1 MRQYERIWLELKKIP
16 VKQEVAVRI
25 HATAERRIIQAV
37 KLEKTKDVA
46 VKKKLGLPRP
56 GTLKIRVTEDTT
68 PKKDVDFVIVY
79 FSLLWDGSK
88 L

>member
-1 MRQYERIWLELKKIP
+1 MRQYESIWVEIKKLP
-16 VKQEVAVRI
+16 VKKELAVRVHI
-25 HATAERRIIQAV
+25 TAKKRIIQAV

-46 VKKKLGLPRP
+46 VKKKLELPRP

-68 PKKDVDFVIVY
+68 AKKDVDFVIVY
-79 FSLLWDGSK
+79 FSLLWDSGK